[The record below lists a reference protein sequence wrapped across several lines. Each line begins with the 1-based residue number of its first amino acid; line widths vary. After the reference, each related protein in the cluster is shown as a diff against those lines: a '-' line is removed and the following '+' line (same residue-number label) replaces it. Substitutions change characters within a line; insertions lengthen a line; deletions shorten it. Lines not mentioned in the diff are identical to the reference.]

1 MSQIGAT
8 GNHCDSVQYV
18 HGVQDGAPVEDDS
31 SSASLYCNRS
41 EEAGLKTTSA
51 AGTSDAREALP
62 NLAADLIIVELLLP
76 NCGGLELM

>member
-1 MSQIGAT
+1 MGSKT
-8 GNHCDSVQYV
+8 VL
-18 HGVQDGAPVEDDS
+18 PVEDDS

-41 EEAGLKTTSA
+41 EEAGFKTTSA